1 MQDPKNNPT
10 EIVEEE
16 KEDESTEIEMWDDE
30 QIVESMKGAAIQDY
44 VYSFKQGGR
53 TVQGLTMAG
62 VNEAAN
68 LRGLEIVDLEYTE
81 TETTWRAVA
90 KAFDSQTGNSRYGAF
105 EQPKETGGRADPFA
119 FTKAIHKAQRNALRQ
134 LIPVPIIKQVIS
146 HYTQSQRGNRR

>member
-10 EIVEEE
+10 EVEQEE
-16 KEDESTEIEMWDDE
+16 KEEESTEIEMWDDE
-30 QIVESMKGAAIQDY
+30 QIVESMKGAAIQEY

-53 TVQGLTMAG
+53 TVEGLTMAG
-62 VNEAAN
+62 INEAAN
-68 LRGLEIVDLEYTE
+68 RRGLEIVDLEYEE

-105 EQPKETGGRADPFA
+105 EQPKKTGTKVDPFA
-119 FTKAIHKAQRNALRQ
+119 FTKAIHKAQRNALKH
-134 LIPVPIIKQVIS
+134 LIPVPIINQVIT